1 MSVPFIGEIRMF
13 GGNFPPQGWA
23 FCNGAVM
30 AIAQND
36 ALFTLIGTTYGGD
49 GQSTFALPDLQG
61 RVPMHQ
67 GTGSVIGQKAGVESV
82 TLTNN
87 QIPAHNHPVQAAS
100 GTQGAVAV
108 PASNT
113 ILGDEVLNPAQN
125 PTPFA
130 YLPGGGVATPLAQ
143 FSIGATGGNEPHDN
157 MQPFLTINFIISLF
171 GIFPTQN

>member
-1 MSVPFIGEIRMF
+1 MSQPFVGEIRMF
-13 GGNFPPQGWA
+13 GGNFAPAGWML
-23 FCNGAVM
+23 CVGQLLPISENEV
-30 AIAQND
+30 
-36 ALFTLIGTTYGGD
+36 LFNLIGTTYGGD
-49 GQSTFALPDLQG
+49 GQSTFGLPDLQG
-61 RVPMHQ
+61 RVPVHQ
-67 GTGSVIGQKAGVESV
+67 GSGFVLAEKAGVESV

-108 PASNT
+108 PAANT

-130 YLPGGGVATPLAQ
+130 YLPGGGAPTALAPI
-143 FSIGATGGNEPHDN
+143 SIGPTGGSQPHDN

-171 GIFPTQN
+171 GIFPSQN

>member
-1 MSVPFIGEIRMF
+1 
-13 GGNFPPQGWA
+13 
-23 FCNGAVM
+23 M

-36 ALFTLIGTTYGGD
+36 ALYALIGTTYGGD

-125 PTPFA
+125 PMPFA
-130 YLPGGGVATPLAQ
+130 YLPGGGAVTPAVTPLAQ
-143 FSIGATGGNEPHDN
+143 ISIGPTGGNQPHDN
-157 MQPFLTINFIISLF
+157 MQPFLAINFIIALF
-171 GIFPTQN
+171 GVFPNPT